1 MVILFEKHEV
11 HYGFVRTLEKDPH
24 TASSAKKLLQLQ
36 CNMADI
42 NQFWSD
48 ALMRFKE
55 IKHRILDVQNVMTQ
69 VKRNSS
75 FLPDGFEIVYKRVE
89 NCEKLLSS
97 GLIKASECKNEQLI
111 WKVIENLP
119 DICQQIKGAVSSS
132 VFWNVSFD
140 EVYREYLLK
149 SSEGVFDDPLT
160 SLSDL
165 FQERRVVDEHQ
176 EANCMIFMEI
186 LQTLGP
192 TSYGNKWNE
201 LLKNEEFRLE
211 EVFKMFG
218 ASPDILE
225 EIQIAKQYLH
235 IVIDSDMEECLK
247 RIFSSETVNQT
258 VDAMKRIVSVFGIDW
273 QNDEIFATSITSYQQ
288 LLIGAAEDYTFSE
301 VKVALNTVFS
311 LVRNLSEDTV
321 NIMIALGKATTLISF
336 LRTIVDDD
344 IKNLIDAVEDISEQQ
359 VRESTVSALIEVK
372 QFLHP
377 LLLQSERN
385 CEDFFQIL
393 ERQTKSS
400 RANSASLPQKVEDC
414 IQNLHNLKSLYN
426 GVANRGEQTKE
437 MIKNIT
443 QKGSYHFHLNRAKSI
458 MTFEAFYTQNR
469 LKETRKRST
478 LIDLRSR
485 ALLLMNTERKSMH
498 ESRFNRNELLV
509 FVESIDLC
517 LDIAGILFSLYASGH
532 TGYMIIKETARPGEL
547 LTKKEELKRTLD
559 LWLRDVNEERDS
571 HYLMN
576 FIQGNQIHLLFKYLE
591 ENRGDINTVQTI
603 LKFIHPNMQA
613 INLQEAYRKAKILSN
628 DWSNRQ
634 MLHCMGCALHF
645 SFQGLTMFQRPIESQ
660 QIKNL
665 NSIVQTS
672 RLTVAQLDQGSKHT
686 IRTMLALYMN
696 TTQRLPEPNHIV
708 LCTRETTWTELD
720 LLIKRCLG
728 ASDFYKTKV
737 LFCIANVEMLPS
749 ELQFSLVETLR
760 HLRRDTKFYL
770 AVICRGSRNHPFIDE
785 LSDCVKSVSPVTD
798 KTVRVLFKEHCENV
812 ETVTSD
818 LSGLGKSSYITSMAH
833 KRHKGIATLHISG
846 KVRKS
851 QLVER
856 INTLNVKGYQVLHID
871 LGNVDSPSELDTFLF
886 ELVVLRYVS
895 AGNVSVSLKT
905 SDVNIEIANTINNT
919 LINSLQTAV
928 LFQRVN
934 LKWNGIESLIVSREL
949 NSPVQVVCNYLKCL
963 DNGTLDRKDLYL
975 SKDSQSQ
982 LTARECK
989 ALLCRHLSRE
999 IKSSFPVL
1007 FTFIHVLADQLKKMN
1022 QSSFFKVSRLVDM
1035 VGSTG
1040 EITIKSKLVEAII
1053 HVSKDFASRS
1063 VEVCRESQIA
1073 TVETDELV
1081 ESNVAASFIGRAEG
1095 MIRWED
1101 SNHLMF
1107 VFHNQNIHTLSALY
1121 RNLSKVPAEIR
1132 NLFESQMKKEMEDF
1146 NKMDQEKLQIL
1157 LQKVARENPL
1167 PLKKKYLND
1176 LSKNYALTA
1185 DNLLKMVLIMLRI
1198 KANIPVIV
1206 MGETGCGKTSLLRY
1220 LAQIC
1225 EVETDVLNIHAGV
1238 KEEDILECVLANN
1251 RRALADID
1259 KDRWLFLDEINTS
1272 DSIGFISDIICHHR
1286 CLGEELSPNLVIL
1299 GACNPYKLRTT
1310 KAISTAGLE
1319 GKVKSDELSRLVY
1332 RVLPLPEIMVDYV
1345 WDFGSLN
1352 EKDEE
1357 TYIHRMIAD
1366 VFYDNKNYHDLF
1378 TSLLAVSQSFVRR
1391 KEESSYSVSLRDIQ
1405 RCRTLTKWFLSVL
1418 PKKKLHQNAISNSCN
1433 VEIKSMIL
1441 SLAHCY
1447 QSRFSEI
1454 PLRKEYQCVIGDTF
1468 KLNGYQFP
1476 EEPEK
1481 FIQTVIKE
1489 EQSDIL
1495 GRMKLPPGTARN
1507 TALQENVFVIL
1518 VCIFNRIPVFV
1529 VGKPGCSKSL
1539 AMQLIKSNLRGKD
1552 SEDDFFKELPQL
1564 YCVSFQ
1570 GSESSTSDGIIKV
1583 FTKAEKYQE
1592 SNNIEDV
1599 LSVVILD
1606 EIGLAEVSRF
1616 NPLKVLHNLLEPNG
1630 LSQPNVAVVGISNWV
1645 LDASKMNRAIHLSR
1659 TDMDESELYE
1669 TAVSISNS
1677 FLGKE
1682 TTHAFFG
1689 KSVDMTYTVSLKDIQ
1704 MELKGMA
1711 KAYYQYIDQ
1720 LRFKNFHGLRDYYS
1734 LIKFVA
1740 RIFANVGSGSTK
1752 FNKADMI
1759 ADGIA
1764 RNFGGLPDEIQT
1776 LYDVFQR
1783 HIPNFKAKCTPL
1795 LELVT
1800 ENIKDPIARH
1810 LMLITT
1816 GESVLGIVDQ
1826 KLKEIGCERIEVI
1839 LGSQFEED
1847 MTDDYNYRILS
1858 RIILCMEEGMILILK
1873 DLESVYGSLYD
1884 MLNQNYTIIGKKKN
1898 CRVALGPYSNPICH
1912 VADSFRCI
1920 VLTDERKLDMTDPP
1934 FLNRFE
1940 KQYLRFFDIIEERH
1954 RSIIQNLEE
1963 WINELSDT
1971 FDGYIAVENMFP
1983 IYSKDLTTSLVL
1995 KAESESSLQVLT
2007 SDSYGSILSECKQK
2021 LLWILKPEV
2030 VIRQKMSKDYG
2041 AESASSEVIR
2051 QYFSLPLHNG
2061 LEYFIKQQTEC
2072 SEDSLNGVLT
2082 VIFTNSNVHTK
2093 VNLTSSKIQS
2103 QLEKLGAYKSEK
2115 QFSSRIQHFWDTD
2128 GNNILI
2134 VQCNAKDD
2142 EKHILLTKLVIER
2155 YRNEYILQGHD
2166 NVKHVFFIIHLDRS
2180 QAASHSVSQ
2189 LNFMSDWNL
2198 VMMDSL
2204 ECPAIPLPTL
2214 CKMTLQEAVF
2224 AKRPLQKYI
2233 QEELFWAFSRIR
2245 YGQYGRDVDSISEAI
2260 SKLEKSSELIEL
2272 LEDEIILYIQRQC
2285 SGKYDKFW
2293 HIEVARDIT
2302 ALTSSAS
2309 FIDALENFITS
2320 KIKTP
2325 LAKLI
2330 YTIEQKGVLESFFP
2344 VIFSEKVYMNQ
2355 VCESKIMIWISV
2367 ARDKRV
2373 FLIDEVPDE
2382 TGPECY
2388 TCETADY
2395 ALRMPFSKFIYDR
2408 IESTKNDFLETVRM
2422 YRLQCFISEDE
2433 ELPVEVYNE
2442 VLLQQEN
2449 VLLKTIPD
2457 LNDFTYR
2464 SWEED
2469 YFHDFCTISAQAVFA
2484 SPVKTARTEVTKAI
2498 LERHG
2503 NVTNK
2508 DPFIFVIRLHTSF
2521 WVHFETVKAQMIL
2534 IDKCI
2539 TVIPESKKEIFQV
2552 LSHKR
2557 ESDDLKTV
2565 QNADDKTFHSD
2576 TDVSFSEVYPV
2587 SDSSGIMTVC
2597 NEEEDQANVANEILL
2612 ASFETCNDS
2621 TSENVL
2627 VVPDYALNDK
2637 ADKFSDLHDK
2647 ISDDSEI
2654 LIHLE
2659 SYRSKQH
2666 QDFLSKNSAFK
2677 AAEPVTKD
2685 LEKTKLDNTKNDTN
2699 TDKQTEGDVSAVEN
2713 FMADKEGTVAHETS
2727 VFQAD
2732 KISAYK
2738 VFLDPVEK
2746 TNQSQVR
2753 KSDMDANEPIEKCSA
2768 TQLKTLLTDPYVDV
2782 TQESE
2787 EHVLD
2792 CSIVDNLEDI
2802 ESVCDM
2808 LVFTVCRTMLPTTE
2822 CLRHYRGVKYWLQE
2836 VDSIVSLAAQ
2846 VSRSP
2851 ELLYSLRV
2859 CTELAAWL
2867 IIPLQLNETLLENI
2881 GNSMKDGAALDTEDI
2896 FRSLENLLKSVLSSH
2911 LPSSYSSDISEVC
2924 LRTLSSY
2931 FIRCISANPQT
2942 TSFEFLFKFV
2952 LESDIPA
2959 DCMTLF
2965 KVPISAFLKTVDA
2978 EMFIDVVSKEIIKE
2992 PGSHSKCS
3000 DVYSQDTTSK
3010 ESGLHFLQSL
3020 NTCLKYLLNNER
3032 FNEPFLVL
3040 ISDSLQDTYTE
3051 QFFLSKSS
3059 LTEDEETQET
3069 EFPISRQSE
3078 ALFYICHKTIKEY
3091 EPGMK
3096 YIASIAFCNSFV
3108 NAVTPILQSPD
3119 TDDTSRHRL
3128 MNILDVVLSDLPGG
3142 ETHFLTA
3149 LFLKNLLSN
3158 VTFGQLQKY
3167 CITNEDN
3174 FNFIKRLQLRT
3185 KPHFEKSPLCV
3196 HITKS
3201 DHDISCF
3208 QHDEMAIDKYKVKIQ
3223 SMIKQ
3228 TRTGS
3233 CGMLQFFSFVLRDF
3247 YLHMSESDLDDTR
3260 RTQAKLILNE
3270 VLSSEISL
3278 NARMFTVCIL
3288 GEHNFRTRNLTLTN
3302 AASVG
3307 QVCKAS
3313 VLICFYAL
3321 LLAYNEL
3328 CSDKDEAL
3336 PVFMKC
3342 LVYPEKLQSCLMPG
3356 FLAFSS
3362 KTVLQGEGRGF
3373 CLGRCD
3379 CGYRMQFNDTQ
3390 CSFTCPYC
3398 ELRMEEEKIDTGT
3411 LSALTEPQR
3420 NWQTIEAN
3428 QISKHLNP
3436 VTCHT
3441 LQLLAKGCLL
3451 GAISLDF
3458 SSEKIIGKI
3467 LMTTESDTESYLT
3480 DGINRHWGTLKEY
3493 LNISDNSLTA
3503 LLHAIFLTAGDVL
3516 FKSSCSFKTETE
3528 TTHWEKTFDRI
3539 VCSVLKSRFTHI
3551 RSVYGCFSENEN
3563 SIEQRLLE
3571 MDEFHSNPFE
3581 SKHVYLPAVYRLKA
3595 KPNKTNFCF
3604 ELHVKQGRFPF
3615 LARVLDNE
3623 KDLKLPKH
3631 ILCLVQWHAATVA
3644 NASYLLKSHDCS
3656 TMTVQ
3661 DFIYFKQDSL
3671 KKDVIKSRFEAFR
3684 KSWNEL
3690 RGMLRK
3696 YDIVASMERIHS
3708 QSKLADCLIL
3718 DEDSVPLRV
3727 LKLLAGIQNRFL
3739 DQVRQLADKCDSLKC
3754 LEKNT
3759 TPSVSVMTLKKE
3771 NLIDY
3776 DVDWHSL
3783 LTEES
3788 NSNLA
3793 YGCGQQIHY
3802 DFHAIEEA
3810 VAIQV
3815 IFGKS
3820 YIVCTSLPEIV
3831 FIDELHKN
3839 YAFLLKEIRESTA
3852 QQVLPAEISYGIKS
3866 RKDDDPRMST
3876 ELLTHLGIVMT
3887 LLKKTGGNPDM
3898 SLIDFVDKWKSIL
3911 FRHFPKRLLPSPDS
3925 CVKLCHVVA
3934 LSELLEELSADSV
3947 KEGLGDEYRDS
3958 LDGPLFDQLMVQ
3970 LKDDALSSVLF
3981 KAVKRFTYR
3990 CLASRIA
3997 DPNQSLRFYL
4007 SDESF
4012 WQVDSF
4018 QRDALVIAGNRIELS
4033 DVLPDGLLVRH
4044 VFELFEIVEK
4054 EVEVCVLL
4062 LV

>member
-1 MVILFEKHEV
+1 M
-11 HYGFVRTLEKDPH
+11 
-24 TASSAKKLLQLQ
+24 
-36 CNMADI
+36 
-42 NQFWSD
+42 
-48 ALMRFKE
+48 
-55 IKHRILDVQNVMTQ
+55 
-69 VKRNSS
+69 
-75 FLPDGFEIVYKRVE
+75 
-89 NCEKLLSS
+89 
-97 GLIKASECKNEQLI
+97 
-111 WKVIENLP
+111 
-119 DICQQIKGAVSSS
+119 
-132 VFWNVSFD
+132 
-140 EVYREYLLK
+140 
-149 SSEGVFDDPLT
+149 
-160 SLSDL
+160 
-165 FQERRVVDEHQ
+165 
-176 EANCMIFMEI
+176 
-186 LQTLGP
+186 
-192 TSYGNKWNE
+192 
-201 LLKNEEFRLE
+201 
-211 EVFKMFG
+211 
-218 ASPDILE
+218 
-225 EIQIAKQYLH
+225 
-235 IVIDSDMEECLK
+235 
-247 RIFSSETVNQT
+247 
-258 VDAMKRIVSVFGIDW
+258 
-273 QNDEIFATSITSYQQ
+273 
-288 LLIGAAEDYTFSE
+288 
-301 VKVALNTVFS
+301 
-311 LVRNLSEDTV
+311 
-321 NIMIALGKATTLISF
+321 
-336 LRTIVDDD
+336 
-344 IKNLIDAVEDISEQQ
+344 
-359 VRESTVSALIEVK
+359 
-372 QFLHP
+372 
-377 LLLQSERN
+377 
-385 CEDFFQIL
+385 
-393 ERQTKSS
+393 
-400 RANSASLPQKVEDC
+400 
-414 IQNLHNLKSLYN
+414 KSLYN

-437 MIKNIT
+437 MIKNVI

-458 MTFEAFYTQNR
+458 TTFEAFYKQSR
-469 LKETRKRST
+469 LKETRKKST

-498 ESRFNRNELLV
+498 EARFNRNELLT

-517 LDIAGILFSLYASGH
+517 LDIAGILFNLYASGH
-532 TGYMIIKETARPGEL
+532 TGYMIINETARPGEL
-547 LTKKEELKRTLD
+547 LTKKEELKSTLD
-559 LWLRDVNEERDS
+559 LWLHDVNAERDC

-613 INLQEAYRKAKILSN
+613 INLQEAYYKEKISST
-628 DWSNRQ
+628 DWSSRT
-634 MLHCMGCALHF
+634 MLHCMGFALHS
-645 SFQGLTMFQRPIESQ
+645 SFEGLGMFQRPIGSQ

-672 RLTVAQLDQGSKHT
+672 RLTVAKLDQGSQHT

-728 ASDFYKTKV
+728 AFDFYKTKV
-737 LFCIANVEMLPS
+737 LFCIANVEMLPN

-798 KTVRVLFKEHCENV
+798 KTVRVLFKEHCKNV

-818 LSGLGKSSYITSMAH
+818 FSGLGKSSYIISAAH
-833 KRHKGIATLHISG
+833 KRSKGIATLHISG
-846 KVRKS
+846 TVRKS

-886 ELVVLRYVS
+886 ELVVLRFVS
-895 AGNVSVSLKT
+895 AGNVSVSLET

-919 LINSLQTAV
+919 LINALQTAV

-963 DNGTLDRKDLYL
+963 DNGTLDRKDTCFTK
-975 SKDSQSQ
+975 SPQRP

-989 ALLCRHLSRE
+989 ALLRRHISRE
-999 IKSSFPVL
+999 IESSFPVL

-1035 VGSTG
+1035 VGSTVKL
-1040 EITIKSKLVEAII
+1040 TIKSQLVEAII
-1053 HVSKDFASRS
+1053 QVSKDFASRS
-1063 VEVCRESQIA
+1063 VKVCRESQIA
-1073 TVETDELV
+1073 TVETDELD
-1081 ESNVAASFIGRAEG
+1081 EIGFAASVSGRVEG

-1167 PLKKKYLND
+1167 PLKKTYLKYLSN
-1176 LSKNYALTA
+1176 NYALTA
-1185 DNLLKMVLIMLRI
+1185 DNLLKMVLIVLRI

-1206 MGETGCGKTSLLRY
+1206 MGETGCGKTSLIRY

-1251 RRALADID
+1251 KRALSEID

-1272 DSIGFISDIICHHR
+1272 DSIGFISDIICHHK
-1286 CLGEELSPNLVIL
+1286 CLGEELSPNLIIL
-1299 GACNPYKLRTT
+1299 GACNPYKLRTS

-1332 RVLPLPEIMVDYV
+1332 RVLPLPEIMVDFV

-1366 VFYDNKNYHDLF
+1366 VFHDNKSYHDLF

-1391 KEESSYSVSLRDIQ
+1391 KEESPYSVSLRDIQ
-1405 RCRTLTKWFLSVL
+1405 RCRTLTKWFLSIL
-1418 PKKKLHQNAISNSCN
+1418 PKKRLHQNAISNSCD

-1454 PLRKEYQCVIGDTF
+1454 SLRKEYQCVIGNTF
-1468 KLNGYQFP
+1468 KLYGYQFP
-1476 EEPEK
+1476 EEQEK

-1583 FTKAEKYQE
+1583 FAKAEKYQE

-1630 LSQPNVAVVGISNWV
+1630 LSQPNVAVVGISNWA

-1659 TDMDESELYE
+1659 TDMDEDELYE
-1669 TAVSISNS
+1669 TAVSISDS
-1677 FLGKE
+1677 FLSKE
-1682 TTHAFFG
+1682 STQAFFG
-1689 KSVDMTYTVSLKDIQ
+1689 KSVDMANTVSLKDIQ

-1711 KAYYQYIDQ
+1711 KAYNQYIDQ

-1740 RIFANVGSGSTK
+1740 RIFANVGRGCTEL
-1752 FNKADMI
+1752 NKAGMI

-1764 RNFGGLPDEIQT
+1764 RNFGGLPDEVQT

-1783 HIPNFKAKCTPL
+1783 HIPNFKAKSTPL

-1816 GESVLGIVDQ
+1816 GEAVLGIVDQ

-1873 DLESVYGSLYD
+1873 DLESIYGSLYD

-1940 KQYLRFFDIIEERH
+1940 KQYLRFFDIIEDRH
-1954 RSIIQNLEE
+1954 RPIIQNLEQ

-1971 FDGYIAVENMFP
+1971 FDGHIAVENMFP

-1995 KAESESSLQVLT
+1995 KAESKSSLQLLT
-2007 SDSYGSILSECKQK
+2007 SDSYGSILTECKQK

-2030 VIRQKMSKDYG
+2030 IIRQKMSKDY
-2041 AESASSEVIR
+2041 AAQSASSEVIR

-2061 LEYFIKQQTEC
+2061 LEHFIKQQTEC
-2072 SEDSLNGVLT
+2072 SEGSFNGVLT

-2093 VNLTSSKIQS
+2093 VNLTSSKMQC
-2103 QLEKLGAYKSEK
+2103 QVEKLGAYKSEK

-2128 GNNILI
+2128 GSNILI

-2155 YRNEYILQGHD
+2155 YRNEYILHG
-2166 NVKHVFFIIHLDRS
+2166 NNTVKHVFFIIHLDRS
-2180 QAASHSVSQ
+2180 KAASHSVSQ
-2189 LNFMSDWNL
+2189 LNFMSDWKL

-2214 CKMTLQEAVF
+2214 CKMTLQEAIF

-2245 YGQYGRDVDSISEAI
+2245 YGQYGRDVDSISGAI
-2260 SKLEKSSELIEL
+2260 SKLEKSSKFIEL

-2285 SGKYDKFW
+2285 SGQYDKFW
-2293 HIEVARDIT
+2293 QLEVARDIT

-2309 FIDALENFITS
+2309 FIDALQNFITS

-2330 YTIEQKGVLESFFP
+2330 YTIEQNGVLDSFFP
-2344 VIFSEKVYMNQ
+2344 VIFSDKVYVNQ
-2355 VCESKIMIWISV
+2355 VCESKIMVWISV
-2367 ARDKRV
+2367 TRDKRV
-2373 FLIDEVPDE
+2373 FFIDEVPDE

-2408 IESTKNDFLETVRM
+2408 IESTKNDFLETVKI
-2422 YRLQCFISEDE
+2422 YRLQCFIGEDE
-2433 ELPVEVYNE
+2433 ELPVEIYNE
-2442 VLLQQEN
+2442 VLQQQEN
-2449 VLLKTIPD
+2449 VLLKTMPD
-2457 LNDFTYR
+2457 LKDFTYR

-2498 LERHG
+2498 LERFG
-2503 NVTNK
+2503 KVTNE
-2508 DPFIFVIRLHTSF
+2508 DPFTFVIRLHTSF
-2521 WVHFETVKAQMIL
+2521 WVHFETAKAQMIL

-2539 TVIPESKKEIFQV
+2539 TVIPKSKKEIFQV
-2552 LSHKR
+2552 LSRKG
-2557 ESDDLKTV
+2557 ESDDMKTV
-2565 QNADDKTFHSD
+2565 KNADDKTFHSD

-2587 SDSSGIMTVC
+2587 SDSSELMTVW
-2597 NEEEDQANVANEILL
+2597 NEEIDQANLPNKVLTESL
-2612 ASFETCNDS
+2612 ETCNI
-2621 TSENVL
+2621 SENVL
-2627 VVPDYALNDK
+2627 VM
-2637 ADKFSDLHDK
+2637 SDLHDTFL
-2647 ISDDSEI
+2647 DDSKI
-2654 LIHLE
+2654 LIH
-2659 SYRSKQH
+2659 SGST
-2666 QDFLSKNSAFK
+2666 DSSCK
-2677 AAEPVTKD
+2677 ATDSVTED
-2685 LEKTKLDNTKNDTN
+2685 LENTKLDNMSNDTN
-2699 TDKQTEGDVSAVEN
+2699 TDDQIVDDVSAVEN
-2713 FMADKEGTVAHETS
+2713 FMTDKEGTVARETS
-2727 VFQAD
+2727 VFEAD
-2732 KISAYK
+2732 NDSAYWI
-2738 VFLDPVEK
+2738 FPDSVEK

-2753 KSDMDANEPIEKCSA
+2753 KFDMDANKPNEICSA
-2768 TQLKTLLTDPYVDV
+2768 AQSKTLLTDTYAVV
-2782 TQESE
+2782 TQGSE

-2792 CSIVDNLEDI
+2792 CSAEDNLEDM

-2808 LVFTVCRTMLPTTE
+2808 LVHTVCRTMLPTTE
-2822 CLRHYRGVKYWLQE
+2822 CLRHYKGVRHWLQD

-2851 ELLYSLRV
+2851 NLLYSLRV

-2881 GNSMKDGAALDTEDI
+2881 GNTMKDGSALDTEHM
-2896 FRSLENLLKSVLSSH
+2896 FCSLEKLLKAAFSSH

-2931 FIRCISANPQT
+2931 LIRCISANPQT
-2942 TSFEFLFKFV
+2942 TSFEFLFKLV

-2959 DCMTLF
+2959 GCISLF
-2965 KVPISAFLKTVDA
+2965 KVPMSTFLQTVD
-2978 EMFIDVVSKEIIKE
+2978 EEIFIDVLSKEIIKE
-2992 PGSHSKCS
+2992 PGAHSKCS
-3000 DVYSQDTTSK
+3000 DVYSQDITSA
-3010 ESGLHFLQSL
+3010 ESGLQFLQSL
-3020 NTCLKYLLNNER
+3020 NTCLKYLLNNKR

-3040 ISDSLQDTYTE
+3040 ISDILQDTYTDH
-3051 QFFLSKSS
+3051 FFLSKPS
-3059 LTEDEETQET
+3059 LTEDEDTQEM
-3069 EFPISRQSE
+3069 EFPISRQSVE
-3078 ALFYICHKTIKEY
+3078 LFYISHKTIKEY
-3091 EPGMK
+3091 EPGLK
-3096 YIASIAFCNSFV
+3096 YIACIAFCNSFV
-3108 NAVTPILQSPD
+3108 NEVTSILKSSV
-3119 TDDTSRHRL
+3119 TDDTRHRL
-3128 MNILDVVLSDLPGG
+3128 MNILDVVFSDLPGT

-3158 VTFGQLQKY
+3158 VTFGQLQTY
-3167 CITNEDN
+3167 CITHEDN
-3174 FNFIKRLQLRT
+3174 FNFIKGLQLRT

-3196 HITKS
+3196 HIAKS
-3201 DHDISCF
+3201 DHNISCF
-3208 QHDEMAIDKYKVKIQ
+3208 QHDGMDIDKYKVKIQ
-3223 SMIKQ
+3223 NMIKQ
-3228 TRTGS
+3228 TRTGP
-3233 CGMLQFFSFVLRDF
+3233 CGMIQFFSFVLRDF
-3247 YLHMSESDLDDTR
+3247 YLHMSESDLDDRR

-3270 VLSSEISL
+3270 VLASEISRT
-3278 NARMFTVCIL
+3278 ARMFTQCIL
-3288 GEHNFRTRNLTLTN
+3288 GEQNFRTKSLTLTN
-3302 AASVG
+3302 ASSMG

-3313 VLICFYAL
+3313 VLNCFYAL

-3328 CSDKDEAL
+3328 CSDKNEAL
-3336 PVFMKC
+3336 PVFIKC

-3362 KTVLQGEGRGF
+3362 KTVSQEEGRDF

-3398 ELRMEEEKIDTGT
+3398 ELRLEEEKIDTGMP
-3411 LSALTEPQR
+3411 LAITEPQR
-3420 NWQTIEAN
+3420 NWQTTDTN

-3436 VTCHT
+3436 VTCHM

-3451 GAISLDF
+3451 GAFSLDF
-3458 SSEKIIGKI
+3458 SSEEIIENI
-3467 LMTTESDTESYLT
+3467 LKTTESDIESYLT
-3480 DGINRHWGTLKEY
+3480 DGINSHWGMMKEY

-3503 LLHAIFLTAGDVL
+3503 LLHVIFSKAGNVL
-3516 FKSSCSFKTETE
+3516 FKSSCSFKTEKE
-3528 TTHWEKTFDRI
+3528 TTHWEKTFDMI
-3539 VCSVLKSRFTHI
+3539 VCSVLQSRFTHI
-3551 RSVYGCFSENEN
+3551 RSVYGCYSKNEN

-3571 MDEFHSNPFE
+3571 MDEFHSNLFE
-3581 SKHVYLPAVYRLKA
+3581 SEHVYLPAVYRLKA

-3604 ELHVKQGRFPF
+3604 ELHMKQGKFPF
-3615 LARVLDNE
+3615 LARVLEYE

-3644 NASYLLKSHDCS
+3644 NASYILKSHDCS
-3656 TMTVQ
+3656 TMSAQ

-3690 RGMLRK
+3690 RDMLRK
-3696 YDIVASMERIHS
+3696 YEIAASMERIHS
-3708 QSKLADCLIL
+3708 QSKLTDCLIL
-3718 DEDSVPLRV
+3718 DEDSVPFRV
-3727 LKLLAGIQNRFL
+3727 LKLLVGIQNRFL
-3739 DQVRQLADKCDSLKC
+3739 DQVYQLSAKCDSLKG
-3754 LEKNT
+3754 LEKNK
-3759 TPSVSVMTLKKE
+3759 TPSVSVMTLRKE
-3771 NLIDY
+3771 DLIDY

-3783 LTEES
+3783 LMQES

-3810 VAIQV
+3810 VALQV
-3815 IFGKS
+3815 ISGKS

-3839 YAFLLKEIRESTA
+3839 YASLLKEIRECTA
-3852 QQVLPAEISYGIKS
+3852 QQVLPAEISFGIKS
-3866 RKDDDPRMST
+3866 RKDDDPRMSA

-3887 LLKKTGGNPDM
+3887 LLKKTAGNPDM
-3898 SLIDFVDKWKSIL
+3898 SLVDFVDKWKSIL
-3911 FRHFPKRLLPSPDS
+3911 FRHFPKRLLPSPES

-3958 LDGPLFDQLMVQ
+3958 LDGPIFDQLIVH
-3970 LKDDALSSVLF
+3970 LKDDVLSSALF

-4012 WQVDSF
+4012 WPVDSF
-4018 QRDALVIAGNRIELS
+4018 QRDSLVIAGNRIELS

-4054 EVEVCVLL
+4054 EIEVCVWL